1 MGGRSRTL
9 RRSLG
14 MGTCLLEKTGGDFM
28 NSGLT
33 IKELNTI
40 DAPGAGRDF
49 VEGFVAGITVVGV
62 VCAFFG
68 C

>member
-1 MGGRSRTL
+1 
-9 RRSLG
+9 

-33 IKELNTI
+33 ITELNTI